1 VDRKLVAILDA
12 DVEGYC
18 RLMGDDETTAVRA
31 PAAYGELMANVV
43 GRYHG
48 RVVDFIGDNLLAE
61 FGRVVDAVTAA
72 VEIQRELAARN
83 AARPDHRR
91 MRFRIG
97 INLGDVLVEGR
108 LIFGDGVNV
117 AAGVQALAGGIA
129 VSGTVYDQ
137 VENKLALTYGSL
149 GEHAVKS
156 IAKPVGVDRVAMGAG
171 TAAGLG
177 ETKEVRSRPRLRA
190 VLIGLTV
197 LIAAGIS
204 GGCRFHRDSRSV
216 AKALGEFLS
225 LLDTF
230 A

>member
-117 AAGVQALAGGIA
+117 AARVQALAEGGGIA

-137 VENKLALTYGSL
+137 VENKLALTYESL

-156 IAKPVGVDRVAMGAG
+156 IAKPVRVDRVAMGAG

-177 ETKEVRSRPRLRA
+177 ETKEVRSRPRLR
-190 VLIGLTV
+190 GCS
-197 LIAAGIS
+197 S
-204 GGCRFHRDSRSV
+204 GSQS
-216 AKALGEFLS
+216 
-225 LLDTF
+225 
-230 A
+230 